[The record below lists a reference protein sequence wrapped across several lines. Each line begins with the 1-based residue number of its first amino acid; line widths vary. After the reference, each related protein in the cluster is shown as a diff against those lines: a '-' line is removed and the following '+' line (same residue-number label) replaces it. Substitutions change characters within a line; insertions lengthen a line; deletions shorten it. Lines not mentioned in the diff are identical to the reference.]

1 MDYFVMQSLEHHV
14 PRPIQISYDI
24 ACQWHVKL
32 WERAAIYPWNV
43 FSDRTKHDLTFLV
56 PKFHLP
62 AHVQSCQLS
71 FSHNLIPRVGRT
83 DGEAPERGWAKTN
96 RLSYS
101 TREMGPGSRRDTM
114 DDEFGD
120 MNWVKYVD
128 LGKFLGWDHTS
139 RSTFWR
145 VTLSSEVHS
154 GFCRHVAV
162 CIEDETQRFLNSL

>member
-1 MDYFVMQSLEHHV
+1 MSSLEHHV
-14 PRPIQISYDI
+14 PRPIRISYDI
-24 ACQWHVKL
+24 ACQWHIKL
-32 WERAAIYPWNV
+32 AERTGIYPPNV
-43 FSDRTKHDLTFLV
+43 FSNAAEHDLTFLV

-62 AHVQSCQLS
+62 AHIQACQLM

-128 LGKFLGWDHTS
+128 LGEYGEWFHMS
-139 RSTFWR
+139 PSTLWCM
-145 VTLSSEVHS
+145 LSPR
-154 GFCRHVAV
+154 GPLNFRRHVAF
-162 CIEDETQRFLNSL
+162 CLDEAKQSLLNRL